1 MYGIFLYK
9 NFPKKSGLD
18 RLVKKVKT
26 EKEAIVLAIEQNR
39 NAVYANNINCGFTRN
54 DNFLS

>member
-26 EKEAIVLAIEQNR
+26 EKEAIVLAIEYNR
-39 NAVYANNINCGFTRN
+39 NAVYARYYWRPLEKTEV
-54 DNFLS
+54 

>member
-26 EKEAIVLAIEQNR
+26 EKEAIVLAIEYNR
-39 NAVYANNINCGFTRN
+39 NAVCARYYWRPLEKTEV
-54 DNFLS
+54 